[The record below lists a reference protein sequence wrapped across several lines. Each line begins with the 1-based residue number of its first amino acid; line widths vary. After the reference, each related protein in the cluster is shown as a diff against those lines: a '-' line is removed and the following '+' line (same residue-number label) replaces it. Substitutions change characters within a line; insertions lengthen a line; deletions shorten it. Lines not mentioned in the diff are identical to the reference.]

1 MKTSFAPQAPKT
13 AGLPLPCHSR
23 RVCCIFSPPIHSSA
37 PSNVASTP
45 TTPQMV
51 NPPPWFPGPDSP
63 KVIVVPGRV
72 TQGTF
77 LSSRLI
83 SQSS

>member
-1 MKTSFAPQAPKT
+1 MKTSLAPQSHK
-13 AGLPLPCHSR
+13 LVSPC
-23 RVCCIFSPPIHSSA
+23 PAIHSSA

-45 TTPQMV
+45 ITPQMV
-51 NPPPWFPGPDSP
+51 NLPPWFPGPDSP
-63 KVIVVPGRV
+63 KVIMVPGRV

-77 LSSRLI
+77 LSSHFI